1 MNYLKMN
8 KEFLKHY
15 RNDLYEQIKIY
26 EKHSR
31 YAKNIEWDEKY
42 CEILVK
48 QGKKCVYLHS
58 IYNIKRELTELIKD
72 KPRQIEQLCLFG
84 IPAKEQLSE
93 CNKYFKRLK
102 RIFIV
107 VPSIGIFYK
116 WLQYNSLME
125 LLIEVETFIKPEEM
139 VFIVEDDFLK
149 AEKFMSEIV
158 SVGQHERIVSIAF
171 IAYRTL
177 FPEYFLHLCKTIRVA
192 LVDKGIMSVTRK
204 LWRNAW
210 LINNW
215 SILSKDTVNIKKAA
229 KLFEENICVVVAA
242 GASLEKNMHLLKKVY
257 DKAIIIAAGSAGQIL
272 FKNGIKPHFNMG
284 VDASDLCNK
293 VFAPLRDSTVPLLC
307 SHSLYSPVVA
317 EYRENIFTLVIG
329 AMDKVALEGLKFSG
343 EDCLISSGGL
353 SVVNIAHAIAVQMG
367 CKKIVMLGQDCCYT
381 AQKLHATGSWTE
393 GTKYQN
399 RYSEGE
405 TEILMQDIYGNTVA
419 TSEVLLGLNRAISGF
434 VKSNPQCKFLN
445 CTEGGLDIAGAVN
458 RVFEDVI
465 NRDMKKNINISGEIN
480 NIAVEYNTNQRSLI
494 KEKLKKFA
502 CKYRNEMKE
511 LKNILKKQKEL
522 VKSITIDIDVDVAYE
537 ILNKAMGLFED
548 ISLNE
553 LYTKTM
559 QENFIFDIN
568 EVLMLDTGKYT
579 YELLEGLKTVN
590 KRLLEHVQ
598 TAIVLAEEFLE
609 ERAPLNRVIYVR

>member
-1 MNYLKMN
+1 MNYLKIN

-15 RNDLYEQIKIY
+15 RNDLYEQVKSY

-42 CEILVK
+42 CEIVVK
-48 QGKKCVYLHS
+48 QGKKSVFLHS
-58 IYNIKRELTELIKD
+58 IYNTEREVTQLIKD
-72 KPRQIEQLCLFG
+72 KSRQVEQICLFG
-84 IPAKEQLSE
+84 IPAKKQLSE

-116 WLQYNSLME
+116 WIQYNSLVD
-125 LLIEVETFIKPEEM
+125 LLIEVEEFIKPEEM

-149 AEKFMSEIV
+149 VEKLMSDIV
-158 SVGQHERIVSIAF
+158 AVGQHEKIVNIAF
-171 IAYRTL
+171 IAYHTL
-177 FPEYFLHLCKTIRVA
+177 FPEFFLNLCKIIRIA

-215 SILSKDTVNIKKAA
+215 TILSQDAVNIKKVA
-229 KLFEENICVVVAA
+229 KLFEENVCVVVAA

-307 SHSLYSPVVA
+307 SHSLYSPVVS
-317 EYRENIFTLVIG
+317 EYRGNVFTLVIG

-343 EDCLISSGGL
+343 EDFLISSGGL

-367 CKKIVMLGQDCCYT
+367 CKKIVMMGQDCCYT
-381 AQKLHATGSWTE
+381 AQKLHAAGSWTE
-393 GTKYQN
+393 GTRYQN
-399 RYSEGE
+399 KYSEGE
-405 TEILMQDIYGNTVA
+405 TEILMQDIYGATVA

-434 VKSNPQCKFLN
+434 IKNNPQCKFIN

-458 RVFEDVI
+458 RDFGDVI
-465 NRDMKKNINISGEIN
+465 KRDMKNNINISGEIN
-480 NIAVEYNTNQRSLI
+480 SIAVKYNTNERSLI
-494 KEKLKKFA
+494 KGKLKIFA
-502 CKYRNEMKE
+502 DKYKNEMRE
-511 LKNILKKQKEL
+511 LENVLQKQKEL
-522 VKSITIDIDVDVAYE
+522 VRSVTLVKDVDGAYE
-537 ILNKAMGLFED
+537 VLNNAMVLFED
-548 ISLNE
+548 LSLHDI
-553 LYTKTM
+553 YIKTM

-568 EVLMLDTGKYT
+568 EVLMLDTGKYS

-598 TAIVLAEEFLE
+598 AAIVLAEEFLQ
-609 ERAPLNRVIYVR
+609 EREPLNRVIYVR